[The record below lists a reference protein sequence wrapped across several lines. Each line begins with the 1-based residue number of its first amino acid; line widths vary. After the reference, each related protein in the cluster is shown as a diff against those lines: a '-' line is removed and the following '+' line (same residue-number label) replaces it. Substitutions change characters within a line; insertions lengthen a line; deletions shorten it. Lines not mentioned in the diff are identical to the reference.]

1 MVLDKRKSAL
11 LSAIIK
17 EHIKSGEAV
26 GSAVL
31 VDKYGFDLSPATIRN
46 EMVALEKEGYIFQPH
61 TSAGRIPTEQGWQ
74 YYLNNSLKDK
84 TLSVKEKNDL
94 DAVFKTQEESELKV
108 KNLAKK
114 LAEISCETI
123 IVGFNPDYVYYTGLS
138 QLFRQPEFSQYDL
151 ICHVSEV
158 IDHLDDVISRL
169 FKEVRENDFKI
180 LLGEE
185 NPFGRE
191 CGAIVSKYLNKKG
204 EAGIF
209 TLLGP
214 ARMAYENNLALL
226 KYSHL
231 LLKTI

>member
-1 MVLDKRKSAL
+1 MALDERKSAL

-26 GSAVL
+26 GSKVL

-46 EMVALEKEGYIFQPH
+46 EMMALEKEGLIYQPH
-61 TSAGRIPTEQGWQ
+61 TSAGRIPSEKGWQ
-74 YYLNNSLKDK
+74 FYLNNSLKEK
-84 TLSVKEKNDL
+84 ALSVKEKNDL
-94 DAVFKTQEESELKV
+94 DAVIKTSEESEIKV

-114 LAEISCETI
+114 LAEVSREAV
-123 IVGFNPDYVYYTGLS
+123 IVGFNPDYIYYTGLS
-138 QLFRQPEFSQYDL
+138 QLFRQPEFTEYQL
-151 ICHVSEV
+151 ICHISEV
-158 IDHLDDVISRL
+158 IDHLEEVISRL
-169 FKEVRENDFKI
+169 FKEMSENDFKI
-180 LLGEE
+180 MVGVQS
-185 NPFGRE
+185 PFGPE
-191 CGAIVSKYLNKKG
+191 CGAIVSKFLNKRG

-231 LLKTI
+231 LLSSI